1 MGIADGMFTGDVQ
14 RAIEDIRKQ
23 LRDLTSGRR
32 LEDAS
37 IGARGLRLLDGGS
50 LTISGGAIRMN
61 DETGSIGLLFF
72 GTANDGSPTWQF
84 SFDNGDLAGGLLGSP
99 GSTYWSWRDR
109 QGNELLASDGLT
121 GVGLSRPWIP
131 LRLVPSSEAQVSG
144 TSFYPSHTS
153 GSFTRLWTGFNPI
166 FHPKVEIGV
175 AIATIG
181 GGSGRWRLLINGTD
195 ATGEVTN
202 GASRTVS
209 IPGWG
214 SSVLPAHTVE
224 FALEARTADGATRVL
239 VNVDKF
245 FSRQS

>member
-1 MGIADGMFTGDVQ
+1 MGISDGMFTGDVQ

-23 LRDLTSGRR
+23 LQNLTSGRR

-37 IGARGLRLLDGGS
+37 IGARGIRLLDGGT

-61 DETGSIGLLFF
+61 DATGSVGLLYF
-72 GTANDGSPTWQF
+72 GPDSAGVPRWLF
-84 SFDNGDLAGGLLGSP
+84 SFDDGELAGGLFGSP
-99 GSTYWSWRDR
+99 GANYWKWLDR
-109 QGNELLASDGLT
+109 AGNEIFSSDGLT
-121 GVGLSRPWIP
+121 GVGLSRPWLP
-131 LRLVPSSEAQVSG
+131 LRLVPSSEAQISG

-175 AIATIG
+175 AVATIG
-181 GGSGRWRLLINGTD
+181 GGTARWRLVINGTD
-195 ATGEVTN
+195 ATGEVT
-202 GASRTVS
+202 GGGTRTVS

-214 SSVLPAHTVE
+214 DTVHPANTVE
-224 FALEARTADGATRVL
+224 FSLEARIADGGTRVL
-239 VNVDKF
+239 ANVDKF